1 MSDYKRLVS
10 YLYLYENGVKLKNT
24 GYVKIDIRG
33 KSLRMDIRI
42 RGAREASKTPKEAY
56 LFVREGD
63 IPAGIALGSMRL
75 DGSGYQLKVV
85 TDAADVVGSGV
96 SFEDCSGVS
105 ITCNNNL
112 AYAAEWDD
120 RPVNPMNLREYRG
133 EQPAP
138 EQPREEPPREEPPE
152 LSREPMPEPPTEPEQ
167 QKEPEEALQESP
179 EARNDFEADASETQF
194 PSQYPA
200 ESPQESGEALRQP
213 MGETESGEEGEEN
226 QKARDNEYIETEA
239 LDDDAGEA
247 DASTV
252 EPSGPCCPWAQAEE
266 ESGGEDEG
274 RRPGEEKEPT
284 RQGAWEDIQK
294 NFEELR
300 ASRDSIRAFA
310 DDEIGD
316 CFRVTP
322 KDLAGLS
329 KREWRLGSN
338 SFLLHGYYNYHYLI
352 VGRKREGEKEVII
365 LGVPGTFYEQEKV
378 MAGMF
383 GFPYFKLVDEEP
395 LSEGSFGYWYRRLEP
410 DDKE

>member
-138 EQPREEPPREEPPE
+138 EQPREEPPE

-179 EARNDFEADASETQF
+179 EARNDF
-194 PSQYPA
+194 
-200 ESPQESGEALRQP
+200 
-213 MGETESGEEGEEN
+213 
-226 QKARDNEYIETEA
+226 
-239 LDDDAGEA
+239 EA